1 MHLIIKSIRVCQ
13 IINQIKFKYLKILEK
28 VGRTRFW
35 SKNRTRER
43 SVLERGVLERGP
55 TVIYSLIIR
64 GRPKVRFGLGSAEL
78 FKKFGSAEL

>member
-1 MHLIIKSIRVCQ
+1 MEVRYHYVLLVVQNLGQ
-13 IINQIKFKYLKILEK
+13 IIIKILEK

-55 TVIYSLIIR
+55 AVKANS
-64 GRPKVRFGLGSAEL
+64 S
-78 FKKFGSAEL
+78 